1 MENAVQISTP
11 PTLRVL
17 ELGLK
22 PYREVWDLQKK
33 LQAELIA
40 GTGEQTLIICE
51 HSPVITLGTSAE
63 ASNVLAR
70 EDELKTHGIEVIKI
84 ERGGD
89 VTYHGPGQLVA
100 YPILNLNYYRRDV
113 DWYLRQLE
121 QIIID
126 TLADCGVTG
135 MRIPGKTGVWTS
147 DTKKIASIGVRLSR
161 WCTMHGLSLNVQ
173 DCSVGFNL
181 INPCGF
187 RDIEMTSLEQEG
199 GEINKVQ
206 ENLLLYLRDFATSL
220 NNRNGSLPLAK

>member
-1 MENAVQISTP
+1 MERSADIPTP
-11 PTLRVL
+11 PSTRIL

-22 PYREVWDLQKK
+22 PYREVWELQKK

-40 GTGEQTLIICE
+40 GTGEQFLIICE
-51 HSPVITLGTSAE
+51 HNPVITLGTSAE
-63 ASNVLAR
+63 ASNVLVR
-70 EDELKTHGIEVIKI
+70 EDELKARGIDVIKI

-126 TLADCGVTG
+126 TMSDCGVTG
-135 MRIPGKTGVWTS
+135 IRIAGKTGVWTS
-147 DTKKIASIGVRLSR
+147 PTKKIASIGVRLSR
-161 WCTMHGLSLNVQ
+161 WCTMHGLALNIRN
-173 DCSVGFNL
+173 CSDGFNL

-187 RDIEMTSLEQEG
+187 RDIEMTSLEQECATTI
-199 GEINKVQ
+199 EAKQ
-206 ENLLLYLRDFATSL
+206 HLLLHLTQFINSV
-220 NNRNGSLPLAK
+220 NGR